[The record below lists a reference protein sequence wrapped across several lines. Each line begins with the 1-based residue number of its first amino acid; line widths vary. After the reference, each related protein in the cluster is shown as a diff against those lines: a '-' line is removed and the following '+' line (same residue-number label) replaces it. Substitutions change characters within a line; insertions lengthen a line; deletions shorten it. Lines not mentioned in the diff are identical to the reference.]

1 MSESINDKL
10 LDEAVEKTL
19 NEKSYETNKSFVA
32 GMSLSQ
38 FSDFIHSDQMSD
50 LNDKALYD
58 EMLLD
63 ATVRNVID
71 AYVSEIVVR
80 DSNTNHICSVISEDS
95 KLVDELNNFLF
106 DNINIDLLA
115 NTIVLRMLAYGCAPC
130 ELSHIDSVTDAQ
142 WQLFSESGI
151 NIDLDNMTSEALLES
166 IAGKNKSLFLK
177 DSSKG
182 RKLRT
187 LPSNTLKEDVL
198 ELRKKQ
204 FPTRWYLNQLP
215 IWSLKVLNSKGKDI
229 AYVDPV
235 STDRVYDG
243 RSLIPFMNISSND
256 STCVSST
263 DGSDSYTISDSESF
277 LKPARKAY
285 RVLSSFED
293 LLLIHALTTSI
304 NYRIFSVEVG
314 SLDEK
319 QTPALLGDIKKR
331 INENEAFNLETSF
344 YNASMTGVPLGAS
357 ILIPTRNGVGTIS
370 VQQIDNNFGTSDL
383 GDFNYFKNKLATA
396 LHSNSLLTGSTDNA
410 GGLDSGGSMS
420 VLDDRASQYIELYR
434 NLFASNLETMC
445 DLYLKMTRTEVAYSK
460 VATFSIRLAKNIN
473 AEQVNFLKGQSE
485 AAGSLQQVV
494 RALKDLGL
502 DLKNF
507 SDTQLLLVRKFLGDE
522 IADSLSAEM
531 EKMDSSLSR
540 KPPIVGDS
548 DDSGGGSDILG
559 GEDDSF
565 DSFEPDSEE
574 ASADNTSDE
583 DTTIEE
589 PGVEL

>member
-1 MSESINDKL
+1 MSGPLNDKL
-10 LDEAVEKTL
+10 LDEAVNKTL
-19 NEKSYETNKSFVA
+19 NEKSYETNKSFIA

-71 AYVSEIVVR
+71 AYVAEIVIR
-80 DSNTNHICSVISEDS
+80 DTNTNHICTVLSEDA
-95 KLVDELNNFLF
+95 KLVEELNSFLF
-106 DNINIDLLA
+106 DNINIDALA
-115 NTIVLRMLAYGCAPC
+115 NNIVLRMLAYGCAPC
-130 ELSHIDSVTDAQ
+130 ELAYIDSTTDSQ
-142 WQLFSESGI
+142 WQLFSESEKLK
-151 NIDLDNMTSEALLES
+151 DMTSENLLES
-166 IAGKNKSLFLK
+166 LSKKDVKEFLVEGK
-177 DSSKG
+177 
-182 RKLRT
+182 KLRVV
-187 LPSNTLKEDVL
+187 SNKKALKEDVL

-204 FPTRWYLNQLP
+204 FPVRWYLNQLP

-229 AYVDPV
+229 AYLDPTV
-235 STDRVYDG
+235 TDRVYDG
-243 RSLIPFMNISSND
+243 RTLVPFMNISSND
-256 STCVSST
+256 STSISST
-263 DGSDSYTISDSESF
+263 DGSDSYTISASESF

-314 SLDEK
+314 NLDEK

-331 INENEAFNLETSF
+331 INENESFNLETSF

-370 VQQIDNNFGTSDL
+370 VQQIDNSFGTSEL

-434 NLFASNLETMC
+434 NIFASGIESLC
-445 DLYLKMTRTEVAYSK
+445 DYYLRLTRTESAYSK
-460 VATFSIRLAKNIN
+460 LTTFSIRLARNID

-485 AAGSLQQVV
+485 AASSLQQVV

-502 DLKNF
+502 DMKNF
-507 SDTQLLLVRKFLGDE
+507 SDTQLLLVRKFLGNE
-522 IADSLSAEM
+522 IADSLALEM
-531 EKMDSSLSR
+531 ESASSLSSR
-540 KPPIVGDS
+540 KPPIVGD
-548 DDSGGGSDILG
+548 DSTG
-559 GEDDSF
+559 GELGSTGDDSF
-565 DSFEPDSEE
+565 DSFEV
-574 ASADNTSDE
+574 SDE
-583 DTTIEE
+583 EVDNAVSGSDEEQLTVEE
-589 PGVEL
+589 PGIEL

>member
-1 MSESINDKL
+1 MSGPLNDKL
-10 LDEAVEKTL
+10 LDEAVNKTL
-19 NEKSYETNKSFVA
+19 NEKSYETNKSFIA

-38 FSDFIHSDQMSD
+38 FSNFIHSDQMSD

-71 AYVSEIVVR
+71 AYVAEIVIR
-80 DSNTNHICSVISEDS
+80 DTNTNHICTVLSEDA
-95 KLVDELNNFLF
+95 KLVEELNSFLF
-106 DNINIDLLA
+106 DNINIDALA
-115 NTIVLRMLAYGCAPC
+115 NNIVLRMLAYGCAPC
-130 ELSHIDSVTDAQ
+130 ELAYIDSTTDDQ
-142 WQLFSESGI
+142 WQLFSESEKLK
-151 NIDLDNMTSEALLES
+151 DMTSENLLENLS
-166 IAGKNKSLFLK
+166 KKDVKEFLVEGK
-177 DSSKG
+177 
-182 RKLRT
+182 KLRVV
-187 LPSNTLKEDVL
+187 SNKKVIKEDVL

-204 FPTRWYLNQLP
+204 FPVRWYLNQLP
-215 IWSLKVLNSKGKDI
+215 IWSLKVLNSKGKDV
-229 AYVDPV
+229 AYLDPTV
-235 STDRVYDG
+235 TDRIYDG
-243 RSLIPFMNISSND
+243 RTLVPFMNISSND
-256 STCVSST
+256 STSISST
-263 DGSDSYTISDSESF
+263 DGSDSYTISASESF

-314 SLDEK
+314 NLDEK

-331 INENEAFNLETSF
+331 INENESFNLETSF

-370 VQQIDNNFGTSDL
+370 VQQIDNSFGTNDL

-434 NLFASNLETMC
+434 NIFASGIESLC
-445 DLYLKMTRTEVAYSK
+445 DYYLRLTRTESAYSK
-460 VATFSIRLAKNIN
+460 LTTFSIRLARNID

-485 AAGSLQQVV
+485 AASSLQQVV

-502 DLKNF
+502 DMKDF
-507 SDTQLLLVRKFLGDE
+507 SDTQILLVRKFLGNE
-522 IADSLSAEM
+522 IADSLALEM
-531 EKMDSSLSR
+531 ESASSLSNR
-540 KPPIVGDS
+540 KPPIVGD
-548 DDSGGGSDILG
+548 DSTG
-559 GEDDSF
+559 GELGFTGEDSF
-565 DSFEPDSEE
+565 DSFEV
-574 ASADNTSDE
+574 SDE
-583 DTTIEE
+583 EVDDAVSGSDEEQLTVEE
-589 PGVEL
+589 PGIEL

>member
-1 MSESINDKL
+1 MSGPLNDKL
-10 LDEAVEKTL
+10 LDEAVNKTL

-71 AYVSEIVVR
+71 AYVAEIVVR
-80 DSNTNHICSVISEDS
+80 DTNTNHICTVLSEDA
-95 KLVDELNNFLF
+95 KLVEELNSFLF
-106 DNINIDLLA
+106 DNINIDALS
-115 NTIVLRMLAYGCAPC
+115 NNIVLRMLAYGCAPC
-130 ELSHIDSVTDAQ
+130 ELSYIDSTTDAQ
-142 WQLFSESGI
+142 WQLFSEGEKLK
-151 NIDLDNMTSEALLES
+151 DMTSENLLEFFS
-166 IAGKNKSLFLK
+166 KKDAKEFLTEGK
-177 DSSKG
+177 
-182 RKLRT
+182 KLRVF
-187 LPSNTLKEDVL
+187 NKKALKEDVL

-204 FPTRWYLNQLP
+204 FPVRWYLNQLP
-215 IWSLKVLNSKGKDI
+215 LWSLKVLNSKGKDV
-229 AYVDPV
+229 AYLDPTV
-235 STDRVYDG
+235 TDRVYDG
-243 RSLIPFMNISSND
+243 RTLVPFMNVSSTD
-256 STCVSST
+256 STCVSSM
-263 DGSDSYTISDSESF
+263 DGSDSYTISASESF

-314 SLDEK
+314 NLDEK
-319 QTPALLGDIKKR
+319 QTPTLLGDIKKR
-331 INENEAFNLETSF
+331 INENESFNLETSF

-370 VQQIDNNFGTSDL
+370 VQQIDNSFGTSDL

-396 LHSNSLLTGSTDNA
+396 LHSNSLLTGSTDNT

-434 NLFASNLETMC
+434 NIFASGIESLC
-445 DLYLKMTRTEVAYSK
+445 DYYLKLTRTESAYSK
-460 VATFSIRLAKNIN
+460 LTTFSIRLSKNID

-485 AAGSLQQVV
+485 AASSLQQVV

-502 DLKNF
+502 DMKNF
-507 SDTQLLLVRKFLGDE
+507 SDTQLLLVRKFLGNE
-522 IADSLSAEM
+522 IADSLTLEM
-531 EKMDSSLSR
+531 EDVDSLSNR
-540 KPPIVGDS
+540 KPPIV
-548 DDSGGGSDILG
+548 DDSTG
-559 GEDDSF
+559 GELSSSGDDSF
-565 DSFEPDSEE
+565 DSFEVSDGEVDS
-574 ASADNTSDE
+574 AVSDSDE
-583 DTTIEE
+583 EQLTVEE
-589 PGVEL
+589 PGIEL